1 VIASLAL
8 AQADVAL
15 QSAGAARLHVFGD
28 LYLADPWFLA
38 AIPIGLALVMWGRAR
53 RGRAAGRVPTLPPTA
68 LPASMRQRLAWVPA
82 ALQAIALCAVALALS
97 RPVRANELR
106 TTTSEGVDIAL
117 VVDRSS
123 SMKYTDLDGEHS
135 RLEIVKEVVGD
146 FAVRRMT
153 DTVGASDN
161 CALVVF
167 AQFPQL
173 LCPFTLDAGALT
185 GFLKNVEIVRN
196 EAEDGTAIGRG
207 LGKAVALLE
216 KSDARSKV
224 AVLLTDGE
232 NNVDDIQP
240 LEVADLAAELGVKV
254 YTVLAGRYVIQ
265 EDIFG
270 RVFAT
275 EHEIDSRELEQ
286 IAQRTGGR
294 FFRARDRETLERV
307 YAEIESLE
315 RTPRQERRYAETFD
329 LYPLLV
335 LAGLCAYALA
345 WFSSSTWARRLP

>member
-1 VIASLAL
+1 MIPLAL
-8 AQADVAL
+8 LAEGESAL
-15 QSAGAARLHVFGD
+15 QSTGLARLHLFGD

-38 AIPIGLALVMWGRAR
+38 VIPIGLALVLWGRAR
-53 RGRAAGRVPTLPPTA
+53 RGRAAGRVPALPPSG
-68 LPASMRQRLAWVPA
+68 LPRSLRQRFAWVPA
-82 ALQAIALCAVALALS
+82 AFQALALCAVALALA
-97 RPVRANELR
+97 RPVRANELH
-106 TTTSEGVDIAL
+106 TTTSEGIDIAL

-135 RLEIVKEVVGD
+135 RLEIVKQVVGD

-185 GFLKNVEIVRN
+185 GFLKSLDIVRN

-207 LGKAVALLE
+207 LGKAIALLE

-232 NNVDDIQP
+232 NNVADIQP
-240 LEVADLAAELGVKV
+240 VDVAKLASELHVKV

-275 EHEIDSRELEQ
+275 EREIDSTELEE
-286 IAQRTGGR
+286 IARLTGGR
-294 FFRARDRETLERV
+294 FFRARDRESLERV
-307 YAEIESLE
+307 YAEVESLE

-335 LAGLCAYALA
+335 LFALGAYSIA